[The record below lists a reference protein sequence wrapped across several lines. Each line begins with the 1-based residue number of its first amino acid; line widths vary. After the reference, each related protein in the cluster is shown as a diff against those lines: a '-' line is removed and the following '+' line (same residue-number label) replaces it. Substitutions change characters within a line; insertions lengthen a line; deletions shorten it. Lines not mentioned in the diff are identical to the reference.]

1 MPKKK
6 STLKKAKKL
15 YKSIPAGLRRK
26 AGTTL
31 AKKALGKGTAKKA
44 IKTGRAVRRATGLKF
59 V

>member
-6 STLKKAKKL
+6 SLTKAKKL

-31 AKKALGKGTAKKA
+31 AKKVAGKGTAKKA
-44 IKTGRAVRRATGLKF
+44 IKTARAVRRATGLKF